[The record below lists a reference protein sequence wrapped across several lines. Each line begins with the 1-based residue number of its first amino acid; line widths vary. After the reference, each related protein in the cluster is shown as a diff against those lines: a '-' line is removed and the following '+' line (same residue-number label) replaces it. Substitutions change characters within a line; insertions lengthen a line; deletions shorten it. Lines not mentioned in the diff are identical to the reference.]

1 MSTHIPDPSDQVRV
15 FAHQRDSDQ
24 IATLV
29 PYGEN
34 KKGDPVWRLTY
45 WKPCGPVG
53 HDVLTLHTL
62 ERELRWDWCES
73 ETAGMVLESWSD
85 TTEWSTG
92 LKQCQF
98 VAAWNTLS
106 YHGRHDLCQLLD
118 HTKSLDE
125 ALELIPRVLAKLKES
140 DEKTTC

>member
-1 MSTHIPDPSDQVRV
+1 MSTHIPDPGDQVRV
-15 FAHQRDSDQ
+15 FAHRRDSDQ

-29 PYGEN
+29 PYGTN

-45 WKPCGPVG
+45 WRPDGPSG

-73 ETAGMVLESWSD
+73 ETAGLVLESWSD

-92 LKQCQF
+92 LKQCRF

-106 YHGRHDLCQLLD
+106 YHGRHDLCQMLD
-118 HTKSLDE
+118 HTKTLDE
-125 ALELIPRVLAKLKES
+125 ALELIPIVLAKLKES
-140 DEKTTC
+140 NEKTTR